1 MTKIIIKNQGLRKRN
16 NDDRGD
22 ESILIINND
31 YWVDKSLSRWKK
43 RCMIVSAKCKITY

>member
-22 ESILIINND
+22 ESIYLIINND
-31 YWVDKSLSRWKK
+31 Y
-43 RCMIVSAKCKITY
+43 